1 MQSSKK
7 YAIEIHDDQIPK
19 LIELL
24 PKLSTGDI
32 INIHSNI
39 SPKDI
44 YEIIEAESNGNKYD
58 FLSIKNEERK
68 WTIILRKR

>member
-1 MQSSKK
+1 MQSSRK
-7 YAIEIHDDQIPK
+7 YAIEIHDDQIQR

-24 PKLSTGDI
+24 PKLSQGDKI
-32 INIHSNI
+32 TIHSNI

-44 YEIIEAESNGNKYD
+44 YEIIEAESNGRKFD
-58 FLSIKNEERK
+58 FLSIKNEERE